1 LINSIRHAI
10 DWLVEGLVQAF
21 MAVEER
27 LRPRARFVLVHKSDG
42 FALQRPDGQVV
53 AERLQIDGPAA
64 DIPADAATLIKDAD
78 IDVALLP
85 EELLIRTL
93 DPLPA
98 QSKPYVDGIVR
109 HQLERLT
116 PWRVG
121 DVLYSYQAVP
131 TGPDDSRLTVTLAA
145 TARSL
150 QRRRLEQVTAL
161 QPRSLRL
168 VYHDPADNKDFAI
181 DVTGSESERAQTQHL
196 RRAIGWSA
204 AGLGAVTVLAVVF
217 LALAWQRADAALE
230 TAEKDV
236 ADLRAK
242 LAAAGPTVSAADR
255 SLEAVFNRRLT
266 APYAVMAFNALAEV
280 LPDDTFLTEFRV
292 GDGHVRMTGVSRS
305 VSQLVPL
312 LEASP
317 MFDEVTFFAPTTRL
331 PNNQGDRFNLDAKLV
346 AAGAQKR

>member
-21 MAVEER
+21 MTVEER
-27 LRPRARFVLVHKSDG
+27 LRPRARFVLAHKSDG

-53 AERLQIDGPAA
+53 VERLQIGDSAA
-64 DIPADAATLIKDAD
+64 DASLIKDAD

-98 QSKPYVDGIVR
+98 QSRPYVDGIVR

-116 PWRVG
+116 PWRVA

-131 TGPDDSRLTVTLAA
+131 AGPDDSRLNVTIAA

-150 QRRRLEQVTAL
+150 QRRRLEEIAAL
-161 QPRSLRL
+161 QPHSVRL
-168 VYHDPADNKDFAI
+168 VYRDPADNKDFAI
-181 DVTGSESERAQTQHL
+181 DVTGNENERLHSQHL

-204 AGLGAVTVLAVVF
+204 AGLGVVTVLAVV
-217 LALAWQRADAALE
+217 LLTLAWQRTDSALE
-230 TAEKDV
+230 SAEKDV

-242 LAAAGPTVSAADR
+242 LAAGRPAASSADR
-255 SLEAVFNRRLT
+255 DLDAIFSRRLNT
-266 APYAVMAFNALAEV
+266 PYAAIAFNALADA
-280 LPDDTFLTEFRV
+280 LPDDTYLTEFRA

-346 AAGAQKR
+346 AGAPKR

>member
-27 LRPRARFVLVHKSDG
+27 LRPRARFVLVRKSDG
-42 FALQRPDGQVV
+42 FALQRPNGQVI

-64 DIPADAATLIKDAD
+64 DIPAEAATLIKDAD

-116 PWRVG
+116 PWRAA

-131 TGPDDSRLTVTLAA
+131 AGQDDSRLTVTLAA

-150 QRRRLEQVTAL
+150 QRRRLEQVAAL
-161 QPRSLRL
+161 QPHSLRL

-181 DVTGSESERAQTQHL
+181 DVTGNESERLQTQYL

-204 AGLGAVTVLAVVF
+204 AGLGSVTVLAVV
-217 LALAWQRADAALE
+217 LLIVAWQRTDAALE
-230 TAEKDV
+230 SAEKDV

-242 LAAAGPTVSAADR
+242 LAAAGPTVSSADR
-255 SLEAVFNRRLT
+255 DLEAVFNRRLN
-266 APYAVMAFNALAEV
+266 APYSVIAFNALAEV